1 MGSLLKRAIEQR
13 RKRRDLAGISPADQ
27 DEIRREIA
35 HLTEHN
41 RLEVTPEL
49 LKAEEGR
56 RGVVF
61 PLVVNLAALL
71 AIAGGVTAFSAVFD
85 PALAATQ
92 AAELRALESAEG
104 ILLGE
109 LREEFESE
117 IAEREAQIAATE
129 ERATEL
135 EREHEAVI
143 EELAHREQEL
153 RDEFENELQAA
164 LAAERRRLE
173 GEGIAGTELQGR
185 LEDYET
191 EQRVEFEEELAA
203 EMQALERERERLV
216 QELQTLEQQLQEDQA
231 ALAEERERM
240 ERELRAA
247 REEADA
253 ELEAAFAE
261 LSEIEQRAR
270 RGEQVDTQV
279 LGAFESLRAA
289 ILNGDYQQANAELEE
304 LRTVLRDPHVRSLRG
319 ESRTEIDLFIAE
331 QLETMIAA
339 QVGAE
344 APLDLLRSDLLRIV
358 EQGDEALEAGD
369 VELAEQYYR
378 EALQAVPELFAGHQV
393 LLERAVDSQ
402 RGDWEDE
409 ADAER
414 ELLQQEVAEA
424 RRSME
429 QLQQASAIQLS
440 LLEQEHE
447 EREAAL
453 ETELAQARAAAA
465 AARAATLRIEPDEVQ
480 ADPREI
486 EALRASA
493 DRLSRM
499 EERFDGYRDRREAQ
513 RRDSASRL
521 LATRELLLEVFRST
535 EFERSFPGLA
545 EEILRLQQAH
555 FEAGREDALAELVDV
570 LHGVTTLSSNRE
582 RKEYL
587 ERVLRSGED
596 DPVLRELLEQLLSL
610 VEDNLVEDNQTALN

>member
-13 RKRRDLAGISPADQ
+13 RKRRDLGGISPADQ
-27 DEIRREIA
+27 EEIRREIA
-35 HLTEHN
+35 YLTERN

-56 RGVVF
+56 RGIVF

-71 AIAGGVTAFSAVFD
+71 AIAVGVTAFSAVFD

-104 ILLGE
+104 VLLGE
-109 LREEFESE
+109 LRREFESE
-117 IAEREAQIAATE
+117 IAEREAEIAATE
-129 ERATEL
+129 QRAAEL
-135 EREHEAVI
+135 GREHEAVI
-143 EELAHREQEL
+143 EELEQREQQY

-173 GEGIAGTELQGR
+173 REGIAGTELQER

-191 EQRVEFEEELAA
+191 EQRVEFDQELVAGV
-203 EMQALERERERLV
+203 QSLERDRERLA
-216 QELQTLEQQLQEDQA
+216 QELKALEQQLQEDQA

-240 ERELRAA
+240 ERELHAA
-247 REEADA
+247 REETDA

-261 LSEIEQRAR
+261 LSEIERRAR

-289 ILNGDYQQANAELEE
+289 VLNGDYPRANAELEE

-339 QVGAE
+339 QFGAE
-344 APLDLLRSDLLRIV
+344 PPLDLLRSNLLRTV

-393 LLERAVDSQ
+393 LLERAMDSQ
-402 RGDWEDE
+402 RLAWEDE
-409 ADAER
+409 VDAER

-429 QLQQASAIQLS
+429 QLQQATAIQLA

-447 EREAAL
+447 EREAGLKA
-453 ETELAQARAAAA
+453 ELAQARAAAA
-465 AARAATLRIEPDEVQ
+465 LAATLRVEPDVPDR
-480 ADPREI
+480 DPRET
-486 EALRASA
+486 ELLRASV
-493 DRLSRM
+493 DRLAAM

-513 RRDSASRL
+513 GRDSAARL
-521 LATRELLLEVFRST
+521 LAARELLLQVFRST
-535 EFERSFPGLA
+535 EFEQSFPGLA
-545 EEILRLQQAH
+545 EEIMRLQQAH
-555 FEAGREDALAELVDV
+555 FEAGREDGLAEVVDV
-570 LHGVTTLSSNRE
+570 LHGVTALSSNRE

-587 ERVLRSGED
+587 ERALRLGED
-596 DPVLRELLEQLLSL
+596 DPVLRELLEQLVSL
-610 VEDNLVEDNQTALN
+610 VESNQTARN